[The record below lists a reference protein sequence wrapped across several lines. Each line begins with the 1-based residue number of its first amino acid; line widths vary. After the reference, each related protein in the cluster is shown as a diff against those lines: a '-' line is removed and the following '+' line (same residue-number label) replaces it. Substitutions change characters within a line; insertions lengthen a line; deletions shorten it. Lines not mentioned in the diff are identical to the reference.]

1 MKFEGIYT
9 PVITPHNDDGSINE
23 AVLENVIDHLIA
35 SGVHGLILAG
45 TTGEYYAQSREERLH
60 LMPVFRDIINKRVPL
75 IIGTGAMR
83 TEDSVEYAEAAAKVG
98 ADALLVATPPY
109 AVPTERENALHA
121 LTIDRAANLPIMLYN
136 YPGRMGVEMGEE
148 YLDRVGRSP
157 NFAAIKESS
166 GDINR
171 LHLLA
176 RDYPHIQLGCGMDDQ
191 ALEFFA
197 WGASCWVC
205 AGSNFAP
212 EAHIALYQAC
222 RVEGDFDKGR
232 RIMTAMLP
240 LMRVLEQGGKF
251 VQCIKYGLSVRGI
264 PAGPPRKPLQSLN
277 KNEKRDLEQVI
288 WVMDSTL
295 QHIVGDSMNAQ
306 NLNSENA
313 GSRAGKESTDQK
325 NDVTDGRERKQRTY
339 QQGDDGPMILAGQE
353 GTDNV

>member
-9 PVITPHNDDGSINE
+9 PLVTPYNEDYSINYDGIGPIIE
-23 AVLENVIDHLIA
+23 DLVA
-35 SGVHGLILAG
+35 SGVHGIIVAG
-45 TTGEYYAQSREERLH
+45 TTGEYYAQSQEERLQ
-60 LMPVFRDIINKRVPL
+60 LMRICKDAINDRLPL
-75 IIGTGAMR
+75 IAGTGAIR
-83 TEDSVEYAEAAAKVG
+83 TEESVSYAEAAAKIG
-98 ADALLVATPPY
+98 ADAILVATPPY

-136 YPGRMGVEMGEE
+136 YPGRMGVMMGEE
-148 YLDRVGRSP
+148 YLDRVARSS
-157 NFAAIKESS
+157 NFCAIKESS

-205 AGSNFAP
+205 AGSNFSP
-212 EAHIALYQAC
+212 EAHVALYQAC

-232 RIMTAMLP
+232 RIMSAMMP

-251 VQCIKYGLSVRGI
+251 IQCIKHGATMSCL

-277 KNEKRDLEQVI
+277 KDDKRQLEQVI
-288 WVMDSTL
+288 RVMNHTL
-295 QHIVGDSMNAQ
+295 KLIT
-306 NLNSENA
+306 E
-313 GSRAGKESTDQK
+313 
-325 NDVTDGRERKQRTY
+325 
-339 QQGDDGPMILAGQE
+339 E
-353 GTDNV
+353 GN